1 MTRRIISG
9 RNAVRFVKDPPPGE
23 KGDSLVSF
31 TVYFKLTRTLEP
43 PSTLYVDEAHGWYA
57 TTSASCPRAATAE
70 YPFLWEYDVY
80 VFDNESLN
88 KQVLK
93 LAQTMQP
100 DIRPNLLE
108 QTAFEPGYMDKW
120 QNVGHSEGAINV
132 DVHNGHNAYGHM
144 PIARW
149 QDSSQNWY
157 NYYNMLCQRVM
168 NNQEGWTKLKG
179 DSWYTLSFWA
189 RTRIYENA
197 TSNLYGFNFRTLQL
211 HPGTYR
217 LTFNGHCSA
226 DAVSKGNYLG
236 VAVFLQDAQS
246 HWVKSL
252 CSWWNSSSILTETVD
267 TTKTCPGTLTIT
279 VEEEAT
285 YTAKIGFYAFKNG
298 YVTGDPLG
306 DVTINWWKLEDVS
319 DNDHGLLNVYCY
331 SSVQTEPLMPGATF
345 FVDGKVM
352 EHAQE
357 IDGCT
362 AFHLAD
368 DEGDSEGWTRHW
380 VAWRTKQV
388 IPEAIQNVLWR
399 GFRTYVEISQPKL
412 EEGIMP
418 TDWCPN
424 DNDPQV
430 HYSHNPRGDWWS
442 TQAAQLD
449 GHPEKAVYRYYMGIR
464 DVVRARTE
472 NANVK
477 TWFRMK
483 KRTDSNGYTSNT
495 DPYLDTEHWERASQ
509 LNFAASE
516 LIMAEQAVIENA
528 IVRMLRTNDRNGADK
543 KCVEVNGNQMCVYDT
558 NGNLKGRLCGE
569 NISSSGVGQTQAVPT
584 LSNTMKAQDRNTI
597 EYEEDI
603 TLWNFEVTAT
613 NNKVVIPMFLFQ
625 MRLAATKMSRCRA
638 YAYLYMMIDDTVLEG
653 DRRVRSWD
661 YGQLPVGTTWDYGES
676 TGWLQELF
684 NYHELN
690 LSVGQHR
697 LHLYTAVYFHANQDY
712 QGLILSY
719 QYGPNSSGA
728 NYVLDYT
735 TDILEIGANGLKA
748 VFGSALSIAQ
758 FTKDNNVLKI
768 AFRSQGYGIEITPDG
783 IKVWLNNTAYWL
795 GRNNTGQ
802 ATLTAVT

>member
-149 QDSSQNWY
+149 QDGSQNWY
-157 NYYNMLCQRVM
+157 NYYNMLAQRVM
-168 NNQEGWTKLKG
+168 NDQEGWTKLKG

-197 TSNLYGFNFRTLQL
+197 TSNNYGFNWRTLYL
-211 HPGTYR
+211 HPGHYR
-217 LTFNGHCSA
+217 LTINGRCSA
-226 DAVSKGNYLG
+226 DAITKGNSLACFVWAEDNQG
-236 VAVFLQDAQS
+236 
-246 HWVKSL
+246 HWISGKSRYVL
-252 CSWWNSSSILTETVD
+252 LTDTVD
-267 TTKTCPGTLTIT
+267 TTKSAAVDYEVTA
-279 VEEEAT
+279 EDEAN
-285 YTAKIGFYAFKNG
+285 YVFKIGFYAYRSDYNSYDEQHPYSPTSVKP
-298 YVTGDPLG
+298 PLG
-306 DVTINWWKLEDVS
+306 DVTINWWKLEDMS
-319 DNDHGLLNVYCY
+319 DGDHGLLNVYCY
-331 SSVQTEPLMPGATF
+331 SSTLTEPLMPGATF

-424 DNDPQV
+424 DNDPEL
-430 HYSHNPRGDWWS
+430 HYSHNPAGTWVSGR
-442 TQAAQLD
+442 
-449 GHPEKAVYRYYMGIR
+449 RYYYYNGIR
-464 DVVRARTE
+464 DVVRAVTTVGG
-472 NANVK
+472 NQWA
-477 TWFRMK
+477 WFRMK
-483 KRTDSNGYTSNT
+483 KRTDANGYLSQTEPCIDTTWWEEATNLRFVMVEAMFAEEIFTDKLTVSKIIGHNNNFVLNADGSVSAAGGNFTIDAAGNIKGKNFYLTGGEFGGAIRSPYQELASDAYSDNDTLSLNT
-495 DPYLDTEHWERASQ
+495 YSCWMV
-509 LNFAASE
+509 NFA
-516 LIMAEQAVIENA
+516 
-528 IVRMLRTNDRNGADK
+528 GA
-543 KCVEVNGNQMCVYDT
+543 N
-558 NGNLKGRLCGE
+558 
-569 NISSSGVGQTQAVPT
+569 SSSVRNLYLPSPQSADSNNNPKFNGLEVRILRPTFQPNQGILRIHIPAPWSDNNIKIRKNNYDAELTIDLWPGQELVLKCAAKKL
-584 LSNTMKAQDRNTI
+584 LSGAWGIWIVQNGRDRINDYT
-597 EYEEDI
+597 Y
-603 TLWNFEVTAT
+603 LKLKQ
-613 NNKVVIPMFLFQ
+613 NNARK
-625 MRLAATKMSRCRA
+625 
-638 YAYLYMMIDDTVLEG
+638 YAYLV
-653 DRRVRSWD
+653 
-661 YGQLPVGTTWDYGES
+661 
-676 TGWLQELF
+676 
-684 NYHELN
+684 
-690 LSVGQHR
+690 
-697 LHLYTAVYFHANQDY
+697 TA
-712 QGLILSY
+712 G
-719 QYGPNSSGA
+719 NSLA
-728 NYVLDYT
+728 Y
-735 TDILEIGANGLKA
+735 EIVDAA
-748 VFGSALSIAQ
+748 
-758 FTKDNNVLKI
+758 
-768 AFRSQGYGIEITPDG
+768 P
-783 IKVWLNNTAYWL
+783 
-795 GRNNTGQ
+795 
-802 ATLTAVT
+802 